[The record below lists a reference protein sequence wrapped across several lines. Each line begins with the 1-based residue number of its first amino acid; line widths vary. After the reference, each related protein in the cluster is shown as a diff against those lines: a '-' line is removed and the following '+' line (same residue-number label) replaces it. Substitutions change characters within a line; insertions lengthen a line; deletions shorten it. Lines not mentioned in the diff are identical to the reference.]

1 MARGFFASA
10 SGRTKKLF
18 VSPTWRTKK
27 TMFVLMAIEF
37 PLVVAIL
44 TLFGIAHPNTY
55 RTKLWQEGADL
66 GYNSAPNVIL
76 YAMANYKPVKTPL
89 VWSSHLTSFNLVIS
103 VLQTFILICKATML
117 FVNTFYPMLSLV
129 VHCFLLA
136 LYSYSAHGQTGHDTL
151 DPRRQSTGL
160 PWYIKESCDIASTS
174 SLKGYCLQAKS
185 CFVVT
190 VLVLYV
196 PHQCASRVAPKAK
209 PAYQHNPYSV
219 LFCVYILL
227 SCYSLIPTTAQ
238 REHYEAQQA
247 EKRERKSAI
256 AKLQAEIDAE
266 AKAYAEEASHMSVE
280 QYWAQQ
286 GQFPRSPGYPGA
298 APLSAGGLVAAPSSP
313 YGQWAAH
320 YGGPQSPVHYTEDG
334 EVDWSKQQW
343 EMHAYPQQQQQQQ
356 QQPQPQSYYPPVSPG
371 GSTAAMKSPYYPP
384 PEEQQQQQEHYQQ
397 QQQQQQQLP
406 AMTPRT
412 EAFQHLS
419 GGGRGDLP
427 LRQE

>member
-117 FVNTFYPMLSLV
+117 FVNTFYPMLSLL

-190 VLVLYV
+190 VLVL
-196 PHQCASRVAPKAK
+196 
-209 PAYQHNPYSV
+209 V

-343 EMHAYPQQQQQQQ
+343 EMHAYPQQQQ
-356 QQPQPQSYYPPVSPG
+356 PQPQSYYPPVSPG

-397 QQQQQQQLP
+397 QQQQQEYYQQQQQKQQPP
-406 AMTPRT
+406 AVTPRT

-419 GGGRGDLP
+419 GGARSDLP